1 MNLNSNYIMINFV
14 HGGYYAQL
22 PAWSCCSHCTCNLMI
37 AIIKPIL
44 FAFFKSDA
52 VKKLVVE
59 LCERLA
65 KETDNDLDD
74 AAVLA
79 LKRALNVW
87 HSAGFNSLPLYWH
100 SPSTEDTVCRPWLV
114 RPKKLPKKFQ
124 DLESNVNF
132 ISL

>member
-1 MNLNSNYIMINFV
+1 
-14 HGGYYAQL
+14 
-22 PAWSCCSHCTCNLMI
+22 MI

-79 LKRALNVW
+79 LKRALNV
-87 HSAGFNSLPLYWH
+87 
-100 SPSTEDTVCRPWLV
+100 
-114 RPKKLPKKFQ
+114 
-124 DLESNVNF
+124 
-132 ISL
+132 